1 MTKYNSKKCQWD
13 GYDFDSKD
21 EMLYYLLLKQ
31 RLADGEIAKL
41 ILQPKYELVP
51 KFEKNGVKSRAM
63 CYSPDFEIWH
73 HDGTIEVID
82 VKGMATQQGDMRR
95 KLFDFYYPNIKLTW
109 ISRSIK
115 YGENGWIEYDEL
127 KKCRKRKE

>member
-1 MTKYNSKKCQWD
+1 MTKYNSKKVMVDDIQ
-13 GYDFDSKD
+13 FDSRD
-21 EMLYYLLLKQ
+21 ESLYFLVLKQ
-31 RLADGEIAKL
+31 QLSDGLFAKFT
-41 ILQPKYELVP
+41 LQPKYELVP
-51 KFEKNGVKSRAM
+51 KFEKNGVKSRAIT
-63 CYSPDFEIWH
+63 YSPDFEIWH

-115 YGENGWIEYDEL
+115 YGENGWIEYAEL